1 VDWFTLLL
9 IVIMFNATS
18 TTVTVYKLVKLSKE
32 NRELR
37 ERLAKQ
43 ERQEARPKR
52 LPRSLDH
59 EILELY
65 SKGYSLREIARQ
77 LGVSHTTVHR
87 RLKHIK
93 QALEELNTDI
103 PESLI
108 KKEEAELEA

>member
-1 VDWFTLLL
+1 MDWFTLLL
-9 IVIMFNATS
+9 IVILFNAVSTS
-18 TTVTVYKLVKLSKE
+18 VIGYKLVKVSRE

-37 ERLAKQ
+37 EKLEKQ
-43 ERQEARPKR
+43 GRQEQKPRR

-93 QALEELNTDI
+93 QALEELNTGI
-103 PESLI
+103 PESLV
-108 KKEEAELEA
+108 KREEAQLEA

>member
-1 VDWFTLLL
+1 LLL
-9 IVIMFNATS
+9 IVILFNAASTS
-18 TTVTVYKLVKLSKE
+18 VIGYKLIRVSRE

-37 ERLAKQ
+37 EKLEKQ
-43 ERQEARPKR
+43 EQKPRR

-93 QALEELNTDI
+93 QALEELNTGI
-103 PESLI
+103 PEALV
-108 KKEEAELEA
+108 KKEVELEA

>member
-1 VDWFTLLL
+1 LDWFTVLL
-9 IVIMFNATS
+9 IVIMFNTAS
-18 TTVTVYKLVKLSKE
+18 TIVMGYRLVKVSRE

-37 ERLAKQ
+37 ERLEKQ
-43 ERQEARPKR
+43 GRQGQKPRR
-52 LPRSLDH
+52 FPRSLDH

-93 QALEELNTDI
+93 QALEELNTGI
-103 PESLI
+103 PESLV
-108 KKEEAELEA
+108 KKEEAQLEA